1 MKFKIYCLLVAVFS
15 LQFSISLCDLRLGYC
30 PDLTATFVTVINQT
44 FDDPLYTI
52 ADPEM
57 TFFKDIMGFRDDEIQ
72 HAFED
77 AVKFFN
83 ETYALD
89 FTLSPPNEQNEYFF
103 ENAKMTLFRFR
114 EDVRYR
120 VVFNNWIHTGSTH
133 TSCDEVQIGGYIVT
147 FTGDQLLHGSY
158 GGVEGIPATVGEFT
172 EYGYNKFYVCDQ
184 SPVIIQIQNATPFRR
199 EPIDGTLFL
208 HFDTYNNILGYG
220 KAMGVIISKP
230 DRENPEKYR
239 AVVRVVFTFSGN

>member
-1 MKFKIYCLLVAVFS
+1 MKFKIYSLLVAVFS
-15 LQFSISLCDLRLGYC
+15 LQFSISLCDPRYGYC

-83 ETYALD
+83 DTYALD
-89 FTLSPPNEQNEYFF
+89 FTLSPPNEQNEYSF
-103 ENAKMTLFRFR
+103 ENAKMTLFRFQ
-114 EDVRYR
+114 EGVRYR
-120 VVFNNWIHTGSTH
+120 VVFNNWIRTGSTC
-133 TSCDEVQIGGYIVT
+133 TSCDEVQVGGYLVT

-199 EPIDGTLFL
+199 EPVDGTLFL